1 MQKKGSHTT
10 ENAKNEKAQI
20 DQLLL
25 DALIK
30 GGEAAFEK
38 IYKSYFA
45 LLRNYSAS
53 IVGDSDMAYEII
65 QNIFVALWENR
76 KNLDREKSLRN
87 YLLRSAHN
95 NSLRYLKTQS
105 LHLQHQENLK
115 KEKSEEEQE
124 NVIRHE
130 EYPDPEQQLAVLLN
144 ELPERSRQV
153 VLMSHIE
160 NKKSA
165 DIAREL
171 GISVRTVETILY
183 QAMKKLR
190 GKIKKY
196 YFRIRSF
203 RKSGIIYM
211 L

>member
-1 MQKKGSHTT
+1 MIEKGSHTT
-10 ENAKNEKAQI
+10 ES
-20 DQLLL
+20 DQSLL

-30 GGEAAFEK
+30 GEETAFEK

-45 LLRNYSAS
+45 LLQNYSAS
-53 IVGDSDMAYEII
+53 IVGDSEAALEII

-87 YLLRSAHN
+87 YLLRSTHN
-95 NSLRYLKTQS
+95 NSLRYLKTRF

-115 KEKSEEEQE
+115 RKKSEEEQE
-124 NVIRHE
+124 NVIRAE
-130 EYPDPEQQLAVLLN
+130 EGPEPEQQLSALLN

-153 VLMSHIE
+153 MIMSHIE
-160 NKKSA
+160 NRKSA
-165 DIAREL
+165 DIARKL

-203 RKSGIIYM
+203 GQSGIILM
-211 L
+211 SIRL

>member
-1 MQKKGSHTT
+1 MLKKGSHTT

-30 GGEAAFEK
+30 GEEAAFEK

-130 EYPDPEQQLAVLLN
+130 EYPDPEQQLAALLN

-190 GKIKKY
+190 GKIKK
-196 YFRIRSF
+196 
-203 RKSGIIYM
+203 
-211 L
+211 

>member
-1 MQKKGSHTT
+1 MIEKGSHTT
-10 ENAKNEKAQI
+10 ES
-20 DQLLL
+20 DQSLL

-30 GGEAAFEK
+30 GEETAFEK

-45 LLRNYSAS
+45 LLQNYSAS
-53 IVGDSDMAYEII
+53 IVGDSEAALEII

-87 YLLRSAHN
+87 YLLRSTHN
-95 NSLRYLKTQS
+95 NSLRYLKTRF

-115 KEKSEEEQE
+115 RKKSEEEQE
-124 NVIRHE
+124 NVIRAE
-130 EYPDPEQQLAVLLN
+130 EGPEPEQQLSALLN

-153 VLMSHIE
+153 MIMSHIE
-160 NKKSA
+160 NWKSA
-165 DIAREL
+165 DIARKL

-190 GKIKKY
+190 GT
-196 YFRIRSF
+196 IRG
-203 RKSGIIYM
+203 KGIIERM
-211 L
+211 RGK

>member
-1 MQKKGSHTT
+1 MIEKGSHTT

-20 DQLLL
+20 DQSLL

-30 GGEAAFEK
+30 GEEAAFEK

-53 IVGDSDMAYEII
+53 IVGDSDAAYEII

-130 EYPDPEQQLAVLLN
+130 EYPDPEQQLSALLN

-153 VLMSHIE
+153 VIMSHIE

-190 GKIKKY
+190 GKIKK
-196 YFRIRSF
+196 
-203 RKSGIIYM
+203 
-211 L
+211 

>member
-1 MQKKGSHTT
+1 MIEKGSHTT

-20 DQLLL
+20 DQSLL

-30 GGEAAFEK
+30 GEEAAFEK

-53 IVGDSDMAYEII
+53 IVGDSDAAYEII

-87 YLLRSAHN
+87 YLLRSTHN

-130 EYPDPEQQLAVLLN
+130 EYPDPEQQLSALLN

-153 VLMSHIE
+153 VIMSHIE

-171 GISVRTVETILY
+171 GISVRTVETTLY

-190 GKIKKY
+190 GKIKK
-196 YFRIRSF
+196 
-203 RKSGIIYM
+203 
-211 L
+211 

>member
-1 MQKKGSHTT
+1 MIEKGSHTT
-10 ENAKNEKAQI
+10 ES
-20 DQLLL
+20 DQSLL

-30 GGEAAFEK
+30 GEETAFEK

-45 LLRNYSAS
+45 LLQNYSAS
-53 IVGDSDMAYEII
+53 IVGDSEAALEII

-87 YLLRSAHN
+87 YLLRSTHN
-95 NSLRYLKTQS
+95 NSLRYLKTRF

-115 KEKSEEEQE
+115 RKKSEEEQE
-124 NVIRHE
+124 NVIRAE
-130 EYPDPEQQLAVLLN
+130 EGPEPEQQLSALLN

-153 VLMSHIE
+153 MIMSHIE
-160 NKKSA
+160 NRKSA
-165 DIAREL
+165 DIARKL

-190 GKIKKY
+190 GKIKKIV
-196 YFRIRSF
+196 FSNT
-203 RKSGIIYM
+203 
-211 L
+211 

>member
-1 MQKKGSHTT
+1 MIEKGSHTT
-10 ENAKNEKAQI
+10 ES
-20 DQLLL
+20 DQSLL

-30 GGEAAFEK
+30 GEETAFEK

-45 LLRNYSAS
+45 LLQNYSAS
-53 IVGDSDMAYEII
+53 IVGDSEAALEII

-87 YLLRSAHN
+87 YLLRSTHN
-95 NSLRYLKTQS
+95 NSLRYLKTRF

-115 KEKSEEEQE
+115 RKKSEEEQE
-124 NVIRHE
+124 NVIRAE
-130 EYPDPEQQLAVLLN
+130 EGPEPEQQLSALLH

-153 VLMSHIE
+153 MIMSHIE
-160 NKKSA
+160 NRKSA
-165 DIAREL
+165 DIARKL

-190 GKIKKY
+190 GKIKK
-196 YFRIRSF
+196 
-203 RKSGIIYM
+203 
-211 L
+211 

>member
-1 MQKKGSHTT
+1 MIEKGSHTT

-20 DQLLL
+20 DQSLL

-30 GGEAAFEK
+30 GEEAAFEK

-53 IVGDSDMAYEII
+53 IVGDSDAAYEII

-105 LHLQHQENLK
+105 LHLRHQENLK

-130 EYPDPEQQLAVLLN
+130 EYPDPEQQLSALLN

-153 VLMSHIE
+153 VIMSHIE

-190 GKIKKY
+190 GKIKK
-196 YFRIRSF
+196 
-203 RKSGIIYM
+203 
-211 L
+211 

>member
-1 MQKKGSHTT
+1 MLKKGSHTT

-30 GGEAAFEK
+30 GEEAAFEK
-38 IYKSYFA
+38 IYKSYFT

-105 LHLQHQENLK
+105 LHLQNQENLK

-190 GKIKKY
+190 GKIKK
-196 YFRIRSF
+196 
-203 RKSGIIYM
+203 
-211 L
+211 

>member
-1 MQKKGSHTT
+1 MIEKGSHTT

-20 DQLLL
+20 DQSLL

-30 GGEAAFEK
+30 GEEAAFEK

-53 IVGDSDMAYEII
+53 IVGDSDAAYEII
-65 QNIFVALWENR
+65 QNIFVALWEYR

-130 EYPDPEQQLAVLLN
+130 EYPDPEQQLSALLN

-153 VLMSHIE
+153 VIMSHIE

-190 GKIKKY
+190 GKIKK
-196 YFRIRSF
+196 
-203 RKSGIIYM
+203 
-211 L
+211 

>member
-1 MQKKGSHTT
+1 MIEKGSHTT

-20 DQLLL
+20 DQSLL

-30 GGEAAFEK
+30 GEEAAFEK

-53 IVGDSDMAYEII
+53 IVGDSDAAYEII

-87 YLLRSAHN
+87 YLLRSTHN

-130 EYPDPEQQLAVLLN
+130 EYPDPEQQLSALLN

-153 VLMSHIE
+153 VIMSHIE

-190 GKIKKY
+190 GKIKK
-196 YFRIRSF
+196 
-203 RKSGIIYM
+203 
-211 L
+211 

>member
-1 MQKKGSHTT
+1 MLKKGSHTT

-124 NVIRHE
+124 NVIQHE
-130 EYPDPEQQLAVLLN
+130 EYPDPEQQLAALLN

-190 GKIKKY
+190 GKIKK
-196 YFRIRSF
+196 
-203 RKSGIIYM
+203 
-211 L
+211 

>member
-1 MQKKGSHTT
+1 MIEKGSHTT
-10 ENAKNEKAQI
+10 ES
-20 DQLLL
+20 DQSLL

-30 GGEAAFEK
+30 GEETAFEK

-45 LLRNYSAS
+45 LLQNYSAS
-53 IVGDSDMAYEII
+53 IVGDSEAALEII

-87 YLLRSAHN
+87 YLLRSTHN
-95 NSLRYLKTQS
+95 NSLRYLKTRF

-115 KEKSEEEQE
+115 RKKSEEEQE
-124 NVIRHE
+124 NVIRAE
-130 EYPDPEQQLAVLLN
+130 EGPEPEQQLSALLN

-153 VLMSHIE
+153 MIMSHIE
-160 NKKSA
+160 NRKSA
-165 DIAREL
+165 DIARKL

-190 GKIKKY
+190 GT
-196 YFRIRSF
+196 IRG
-203 RKSGIIYM
+203 KGIIERM
-211 L
+211 RGK

>member
-1 MQKKGSHTT
+1 MIEKGSHTT
-10 ENAKNEKAQI
+10 ENAKNEKARI
-20 DQLLL
+20 DQSLL

-30 GGEAAFEK
+30 GEEAAFEK

-53 IVGDSDMAYEII
+53 IVGDSDAAYEII

-130 EYPDPEQQLAVLLN
+130 EYPDPEQQLSALLN

-153 VLMSHIE
+153 VIMSHIE

-190 GKIKKY
+190 GKIKK
-196 YFRIRSF
+196 
-203 RKSGIIYM
+203 
-211 L
+211 

>member
-1 MQKKGSHTT
+1 MIEKGSHTT
-10 ENAKNEKAQI
+10 ES
-20 DQLLL
+20 DQSLL

-30 GGEAAFEK
+30 GEETAFEK

-45 LLRNYSAS
+45 LLQNYSAS
-53 IVGDSDMAYEII
+53 IVGDSEAALEII

-87 YLLRSAHN
+87 YLLRSTHN
-95 NSLRYLKTQS
+95 NSLRYLKTRF

-115 KEKSEEEQE
+115 RKKSEEEQE
-124 NVIRHE
+124 NVIRAE
-130 EYPDPEQQLAVLLN
+130 EGPEPEQQLSALLN

-153 VLMSHIE
+153 MIMSHIE
-160 NKKSA
+160 NRKSA
-165 DIAREL
+165 DIARKL

-190 GKIKKY
+190 GKIKKQ

-203 RKSGIIYM
+203 GQSGIILM
-211 L
+211 SIRL